1 MNSKFKIRNSKLDF
15 LQGRFRGFVGI
26 AVVCWVLLALQPT
39 VAQTKSEEPRDD
51 APRVSGSIEPDSVGI
66 GDRFT
71 YTIEVEKDIA
81 QGVFFPVIG
90 GKDTH
95 YELIGQPVVDTLS
108 REGRKLKIRQ
118 RYTLAAFQEGRHGVV
133 PQVMYADKN
142 IIDTLS
148 SDDTLRLLVTTFV
161 IDSTSHSIF
170 DIKPQK
176 DMPFKFREISGYV
189 KWSLIVLAII
199 IVLLYVA
206 YRIMRHYGKSLSDIF
221 HPAPPLPPH
230 EVARLALERLYVQ
243 RLWQAEK
250 HKLYYS
256 SLTDIL
262 RTYIDGRFGVSAM
275 EMTSDEIIEAMREV
289 DLPQK
294 SAMDL
299 TQVLRDADLVKFA
312 KAMPEAEENEAAYSA
327 VWNFV
332 EQTKPVEEVADE
344 EDEKR

>member
-1 MNSKFKIRNSKLDF
+1 MNSKFKMEDSKLSRLLLSFGVLFCVTMF
-15 LQGRFRGFVGI
+15 LWSP
-26 AVVCWVLLALQPT
+26 VVQ
-39 VAQTKSEEPRDD
+39 AQSGLTKDNYPKI
-51 APRVSGSIEPDSVGI
+51 SGSLSPDSVGI

-71 YTIEVEKDIA
+71 YSIEIEKDVA
-81 QGVFFPVIG
+81 QSIFFPMIG
-90 GKDTH
+90 GENTN
-95 YELIGQPVVDTLS
+95 YELIGTPVVDTLS
-108 REGRKLKIRQ
+108 REGRRLKVRQ
-118 RYTLAAFQEGRHGVV
+118 TYCLAAFQEGRHLVV
-133 PQVMYADKN
+133 PQAIYADKN
-142 IIDTLS
+142 IIDTLLG
-148 SDDTLRLLVTTFV
+148 DDTLALLVTTFQ

-176 DMPFKFREISGYV
+176 DMPFKFAEVAGYA
-189 KWSLIVLAII
+189 KWAAIALII
-199 IVLLYVA
+199 IALLLYAA
-206 YRIMRHYGKSLSDIF
+206 YRILRHYGKSFADIF

-230 EVARLALERLYVQ
+230 EVARMALERLYVQ